1 MEMESGKDDS
11 KQWES
16 NWLQIIEKSSLGPA
30 GVLEVVALDV
40 TARALSAIYANPSQS
55 GKMT

>member
-16 NWLQIIEKSSLGPA
+16 NWFKILQKSSVRPA
-30 GVLEVVALDV
+30 AELEVLADV
-40 TARALSAIYANPSQS
+40 IARALSAIYANPGQS